1 MTVLRILPYHAGKI
15 PDFSEKLPHKMSF
28 YCDLVIICEGNERA
42 GQAGEKRYFPPGL
55 RELWG
60 ARLPVENIF
69 FHILRSSEARIFPL
83 AGKSAFFRP
92 YVILFVKIAQLYK

>member
-1 MTVLRILPYHAGKI
+1 M
-15 PDFSEKLPHKMSF
+15 SERGR
-28 YCDLVIICEGNERA
+28 EGRKKDISRRDCASSE
-42 GQAGEKRYFPPGL
+42 
-55 RELWG
+55 G

-92 YVILFVKIAQLYK
+92 YVVLFVKIAQLYK